1 MSLNES
7 QLNSIEVSIKALL
20 ATNNPLLPGL
30 RSMFPGV
37 TFVRCS
43 AQDMD
48 VPPFRSGNKYQLYLL
63 DRSEPCIKLTD
74 CLDRADGVIVAELE
88 RNA

>member
-1 MSLNES
+1 MPMSES
-7 QLNSIEVSIKALL
+7 QINSIEVSIKALL
-20 ATNNPLLPGL
+20 AINNPLLPGL

-48 VPPFRSGNKYQLYLL
+48 VPPFRTGNKYQLYLL
-63 DRSEPCIKLTD
+63 DRSEACIKLTD
-74 CLDRADGVIVAELE
+74 QLDKADGVIVAEVE
-88 RNA
+88 